1 MTSLV
6 EASRLLQAAANQLS
20 SVSECA
26 DVRESGAA
34 SFVYAK
40 AGARAIE
47 LSSTGDAWWV
57 EFWAGEI
64 VAEDRTY
71 TSHGD
76 AVQSCRSWLEGRDAT

>member
-1 MTSLV
+1 MTSLA
-6 EASRLLQAAANQLS
+6 ETSRLLQAAASQLS
-20 SVSECA
+20 DISERA
-26 DVRESGAA
+26 DVRDSGAA

-47 LSSTGDAWWV
+47 LSSTGEAWWV
-57 EFWAGEI
+57 EFWAGED

-71 TSHGD
+71 ALHSD